1 MFIFMR
7 GRKNLFF
14 PTSSACQRV
23 YNVAVGV
30 TRQRL
35 RIRVMAENDLTHQT
49 NS

>member
-7 GRKNLFF
+7 GRIDLFSL
-14 PTSSACQRV
+14 TSSAYQQV
-23 YNVAVGV
+23 HNVAVGV